1 MAVNEMNQTMA
12 QEDEMVLMLDGIYNE
27 LIRNLNRVKDEL
39 QSELK
44 YSSMQT
50 QEVKK
55 EISEGLSQQLQAVE
69 NIIYELKLGYQQTQ
83 AIHSD
88 IADIIDENVT
98 EKLKAIETKLQV
110 LETLEKA
117 LAELNAKLVD
127 MDMDA
132 MAETISEKV
141 VAALPALEEID
152 YDKIGE
158 TVAEKTE
165 ASVAEHSRQ
174 IMDAVAAIPVP
185 ENVDYTRIVEEVG
198 DRIIEILQESK
209 AEEPAPVQAAPMA
222 SAIDTPVAVEIDYD
236 KIIFET
242 AEKVI
247 ESLPAVEKI
256 DYQRLAEM
264 VAAQMPKPEI
274 DYDLLAEKVAAK
286 MPASA
291 PVVAAAAAPMPAME
305 IDYDAIA
312 DKVAERVS
320 NSNTTIAAAA
330 AIDCDEEET
339 SELFIDQDGIQQIAT
354 GVCECLDIDMLATK
368 IAEKIQVEAV
378 IDYDR
383 VCQAAQAAQI
393 VPDAIDYDRIA
404 DVVVE
409 RLDITE
415 VVEVI
420 EEAEE
425 APAEAPV
432 EEPME
437 EVVEETVEE
446 PVIVEEAVEEVA
458 ATEVV
463 EEPVEEA
470 PAQPVLVEAS
480 GDLVVRLKKSFT
492 AKLKQSDDDV
502 KRSYSALKNA
512 LLEYKKI
519 NSNVSWHGDR
529 FNFGRDTVARINIC
543 GKTLGLYLALDPLDP
558 EFKTT
563 VYHQKDVSKQKAYE
577 STPFMVKV
585 KSEAG
590 VKKAIRLVI
599 ALAEK
604 LGTTKE
610 EEFTPVD
617 YVEMFPDATDEQLL
631 SEGLI
636 KSTKEKKVTLDF

>member
-1 MAVNEMNQTMA
+1 MNQAMA

-27 LIRNLNRVKDEL
+27 LIRNLNRVKEEL
-39 QSELK
+39 QNEMK

-50 QEVKK
+50 QSVKK
-55 EISEGLSQQLQAVE
+55 ELSEGLSQQLQAIQNVV
-69 NIIYELKLGYQQTQ
+69 YELKLGYQQTQ

-88 IADIIDENVT
+88 IADIIDEEVAQ
-98 EKLKAIETKLQV
+98 KLKAIEEKLQV

-127 MDMDA
+127 MDLDA
-132 MAETISEKV
+132 MAEAISEKV
-141 VAALPALEEID
+141 IAAIPAYDEVD
-152 YDKIGE
+152 YDRIGE
-158 TVAEKTE
+158 VVAEKTE

-185 ENVDYTRIVEEVG
+185 ENIDYTRIVEEVG
-198 DRIIEILQESK
+198 DRVIEILQESK
-209 AEEPAPVQAAPMA
+209 TEEPVAPVEAAPMA
-222 SAIDTPVAVEIDYD
+222 AAVAAPVAVEIDYD

-256 DYQRLAEM
+256 DYQRIADM
-264 VAAQMPKPEI
+264 VVAQMPKMEV

-286 MPASA
+286 MPA
-291 PVVAAAAAPMPAME
+291 PVVAAAAAPMPME
-305 IDYDAIA
+305 IDYDALA
-312 DKVAERVS
+312 DKVAERVAA
-320 NSNTTIAAAA
+320 NTTVAAAA
-330 AIDCDEEET
+330 VVEAEEET
-339 SELFIDQDGIQQIAT
+339 NEIFIDQEGIQQIAT
-354 GVCECLDIDMLATK
+354 GVGECLDIDMLAVK
-368 IAEKIQVEAV
+368 IAEKLQVQAV

-383 VCQAAQAAQI
+383 VCQAAQAAQ
-393 VPDAIDYDRIA
+393 VTPDPIDYDRIA
-404 DVVVE
+404 DVVID
-409 RLDITE
+409 RLAITE

-420 EEAEE
+420 DEVMEE
-425 APAEAPV
+425 APAEEIVETPIEEV
-432 EEPME
+432 SEEPI
-437 EVVEETVEE
+437 VEETM
-446 PVIVEEAVEEVA
+446 EEAVEEVA
-458 ATEVV
+458 VTEVV
-463 EEPVEEA
+463 EEAAEETT
-470 PAQPVLVEAS
+470 AQPVLMDTNSE
-480 GDLVVRLKKSFT
+480 LVVRLKKSFT
-492 AKLKQSDDDV
+492 AKLKQSDEDV

-543 GKTLGLYLALDPLDP
+543 GKTLGLYLALDPADP

-585 KSEAG
+585 KSDAG

-610 EEFTPVD
+610 EAFVPVD